1 MPNGATVLGFH
12 IPSCSR
18 RLLDVSIADCGGRG
32 RGEALAGGE
41 EMLLGGGRS
50 GVGFDLVLPFPWS
63 GLSDWRWRF
72 FWRPCRQN
80 CVQRAALWFL
90 LLGAFLH
97 VTPELP
103 GRCLNFALQ
112 LRLSP
117 VTGVLQT
124 SWTASSTDECFPHP
138 CFHIRNL
145 YLDVTSIAAVTG

>member
-18 RLLDVSIADCGGRG
+18 RLLDVSIVDCGGRG
-32 RGEALAGGE
+32 RREGLAGGE
-41 EMLLGGGRS
+41 EMLWG
-50 GVGFDLVLPFPWS
+50 GVGFDLVLLFPRS

-72 FWRPCRQN
+72 FGGPRRRN

-103 GRCLNFALQ
+103 GRCLNLAPQ

-124 SWTASSTDECFPHP
+124 CVGSLGQSQGRPLP
-138 CFHIRNL
+138 CLSVFLIHVFILRIYIL
-145 YLDVTSIAAVTG
+145 M